1 MGFLNEMN
9 IPYEIRNV
17 TTNPAYGK
25 ELEAAT
31 GQCMSPTLD
40 IDGKILPDASVENVA
55 KALEGR
61 GIVI

>member
-17 TTNPAYGK
+17 TANPAYAT
-25 ELEAAT
+25 EVEALS
-31 GQCMSPTLD
+31 GQCKSPTLD
-40 IDGKILPDASVENVA
+40 IDGVILPDASVEAVA
-55 KALEGR
+55 KALEDR